1 MRNQYQ
7 KNRRGKRPR
16 ERSEYDHK
24 VLDIARVTRV
34 TKGGKRFSFRAA
46 VVAGDG
52 KGKIG
57 LGISQGKD
65 VAQAVQKSVNRAIKS
80 LSKVNIYNG
89 TIPHDILY
97 KYKSAVVLL
106 RQARSGR
113 GIKAG
118 GPVRA
123 IAQLV
128 GLKNLTGKLIS
139 RTNNKINIA
148 RAAIGALKKLK
159 VKNERGETTGQGRA
173 HPLTDENSKP
183 KLKSKT
189 EAQSSSSI
197 S

>member
-1 MRNQYQ
+1 MRNEYQ
-7 KNRRGKRPR
+7 KNRRGRRPR

-34 TKGGKRFSFRAA
+34 TKGGKRFRFRAA

-65 VAQAVQKSVNRAIKS
+65 VAQAVQKAVNRAVKD
-80 LSKVNIYNG
+80 LSKINIYNG

-97 KYKSAVVLL
+97 KYKSAIVLL
-106 RQARSGR
+106 KKARSGR

-139 RTNNKINIA
+139 RTNNKINVA

-159 VKNERGETTGQGRA
+159 
-173 HPLTDENSKP
+173 
-183 KLKSKT
+183 SKT
-189 EAQSSSSI
+189 EKGKTTDKAPESPKTNESTKPELKPTAENKK
-197 S
+197 